1 MSSIQATPEETTQFL
16 SLLENISK
24 EQQTVCERLD
34 ELMLQLKM
42 PSENVLEVL
51 ELLLIPM
58 GVDINRI
65 NTQFQSAL
73 TSLDP
78 SQNEG

>member
-1 MSSIQATPEETTQFL
+1 
-16 SLLENISK
+16 
-24 EQQTVCERLD
+24 
-34 ELMLQLKM
+34 MLQLKM